1 MGKLRI
7 IQLLVSLAALG
18 FILYKVPISNISARL
33 LGSNP
38 KWLLVAVG
46 FAGLMISAR
55 FLKWHGLLKTEF
67 PGTSI
72 SLSARSLL
80 GGFSLSIMTPGRLG
94 ELGRTLFL
102 PPNRSSNAF
111 ILNCLDRTLDF
122 WGLVTFA
129 LVSLYNLAPFRVAIV
144 ASFIWLILLPLI
156 IFLPRVIS
164 SLAQI
169 SMLSKRVRSMFGQPL
184 RSKPLIPRA
193 ALLSILSTFLDM
205 MAFYALL
212 RAFTEVEFTVALVA
226 FPWILL
232 ASGIPITI
240 AGFGLREGTAM
251 TILSSQ
257 GVPSEIAINAALLIF
272 IVSTVLPG
280 AVGAL
285 LVLQS
290 SLRRSKNS

>member
-1 MGKLRI
+1 MEKLRI
-7 IQLLVSLAALG
+7 IQLLVSLTALG
-18 FILYKVPISNISARL
+18 FILYKVPISIISARL

-55 FLKWHGLLKTEF
+55 FLKWHGLLKSEF
-67 PGTSI
+67 PETSI

-94 ELGRTLFL
+94 ELGRALFL
-102 PPNRSSNAF
+102 PSHKSSNAF
-111 ILNCLDRTLDF
+111 ILNCIDRSLDF

-129 LVSLYNLAPFRVAIV
+129 IVSLFSLAPFRVAIV

-169 SMLSKRVRSMFGQPL
+169 SVLSKRVRSMFSQPL
-184 RSKPLIPRA
+184 RSKPSIPRA

-251 TILSSQ
+251 TVLSSQ
-257 GVPSEIAINAALLIF
+257 GVASEIAINAALLIF

-285 LVLQS
+285 LVLQG
-290 SLRRSKNS
+290 SLRRSENS